1 MAVVCAECK
10 TANRGDGKFCK
21 GCGRRLSLT
30 LPVPLPIPMPAAAP
44 AARLPNPDEE
54 WPATQRMAY
63 QADAAAERFDP
74 LAPPLA
80 ASKGIAMRRPRNG
93 SAHPVMPPSSSAI
106 PSRTIRRSASRSSGL
121 PRTSDKRP
129 SVARRLGTW
138 SVLIAVVLLVAVGW
152 GYVYNS
158 RNSAV
163 PPVAKEF
170 AAPVPVETAVTT
182 PVETVVTTPVET
194 VVAPPVETVVAPPPV
209 AQVAE
214 PAEPVQIAPAL
225 PSMVEPPPAEP
236 VKPVAVAPPK
246 PRKRTP
252 AVALAAPTPVAL
264 APEPAPPPAPQPVA
278 LATPQSQCAGL
289 NFFARA
295 QCMAAQCAKADY
307 KAHAQCEA
315 VRRQQQID
323 EEKRNPTLLN

>member
-30 LPVPLPIPMPAAAP
+30 LPVPLATPISAAAP
-44 AARLPNPDEE
+44 AARLPNVDDE

-63 QADAAAERFDP
+63 HADAAAERFDP
-74 LAPPLA
+74 LVAPLA
-80 ASKGIAMRRPRNG
+80 ASEGIAMRRPRNG
-93 SAHPVMPPSSSAI
+93 SAHPVMSPSSSAI
-106 PSRTIRRSASRSSGL
+106 PTRTIRRSASRSSRS
-121 PRTSDKRP
+121 PRTADRRP

-163 PPVAKEF
+163 PAVAKEF
-170 AAPVPVETAVTT
+170 ATPVPVEPVVPA
-182 PVETVVTTPVET
+182 PVETV
-194 VVAPPVETVVAPPPV
+194 ASPPVV
-209 AQVAE
+209 QVAE
-214 PAEPVQIAPAL
+214 PAEPVQLAPTL
-225 PSMVEPPPAEP
+225 PPVAEPPPAEP
-236 VKPVAVAPPK
+236 VKPVVAAAPK
-246 PRKRTP
+246 SRKRTP
-252 AVALAAPTPVAL
+252 AVAVAAPQPEAP
-264 APEPAPPPAPQPVA
+264 APESAPPPAPQPVA
-278 LATPQSQCAGL
+278 LATPQSHCAGL

-307 KAHAQCEA
+307 RAHAQCEV

>member
-10 TANRGDGKFCK
+10 TANRGDSKFCK

-30 LPVPLPIPMPAAAP
+30 FPVPLPIPMSDAAP
-44 AARLPNPDEE
+44 AARLPNVDDE

-63 QADAAAERFDP
+63 QVDAAAERFDP
-74 LAPPLA
+74 LVPPLA
-80 ASKGIAMRRPRNG
+80 AAEGIAVRRPRNG
-93 SAHPVMPPSSSAI
+93 SAHPVMASSSSAI
-106 PSRTIRRSASRSSGL
+106 PSRTIRRSASLRSPRS
-121 PRTSDKRP
+121 PRTADKRP
-129 SVARRLGTW
+129 SFARRLGTW

-163 PPVAKEF
+163 PAVAKEF
-170 AAPVPVETAVTT
+170 AAPVPVEPVVPA
-182 PVETVVTTPVET
+182 PVETV
-194 VVAPPVETVVAPPPV
+194 ASPPAV
-209 AQVAE
+209 QMAE
-214 PAEPVQIAPAL
+214 PAEPVQLAPAL
-225 PSMVEPPPAEP
+225 PPVAEAPPAEP
-236 VKPVAVAPPK
+236 VKPIVAAAPK
-246 PRKRTP
+246 SRKRTP
-252 AVALAAPTPVAL
+252 AVAVAAPPTEVP
-264 APEPAPPPAPQPVA
+264 APEPAPAPSPQPVA

-295 QCMAAQCAKADY
+295 QCLAAQCAKADY

>member
-74 LAPPLA
+74 HAARLA
-80 ASKGIAMRRPRNG
+80 AGEGIAMRRPRNG
-93 SAHPVMPPSSSAI
+93 SAHPVMGSSLSSVI
-106 PSRTIRRSASRSSGL
+106 PSRTIRRSASRSSRL
-121 PRTSDKRP
+121 PRTDEKQP

-170 AAPVPVETAVTT
+170 TAPVPVEPA
-182 PVETVVTTPVET
+182 VTTPVET
-194 VVAPPVETVVAPPPV
+194 VVAPPVETVVVPPPV

-225 PSMVEPPPAEP
+225 PSVVEPPPAEP
-236 VKPVAVAPPK
+236 VKPVAAAPPK

-252 AVALAAPTPVAL
+252 AVAVAAPTLMTP

>member
-1 MAVVCAECK
+1 
-10 TANRGDGKFCK
+10 
-21 GCGRRLSLT
+21 
-30 LPVPLPIPMPAAAP
+30 
-44 AARLPNPDEE
+44 
-54 WPATQRMAY
+54 MAY

-74 LAPPLA
+74 LAPPL
-80 ASKGIAMRRPRNG
+80 SGEGIAMRRPRNG
-93 SAHPVMPPSSSAI
+93 SAHPVMGSSSSSAI
-106 PSRTIRRSASRSSGL
+106 PSQTIRRSASRSSRL
-121 PRTSDKRP
+121 PRTANKRP

-138 SVLIAVVLLVAVGW
+138 SVLISVVLLVAVGW

-170 AAPVPVETAVTT
+170 AAPVPVEPVAPA
-182 PVETVVTTPVET
+182 PVETV
-194 VVAPPVETVVAPPPV
+194 AAPPPV
-209 AQVAE
+209 VQVAE
-214 PAEPVQIAPAL
+214 PAEPVQIEPELASVA
-225 PSMVEPPPAEP
+225 EPPPAEP
-236 VKPVAVAPPK
+236 VKPVVATAPK
-246 PRKRTP
+246 SRKRTP
-252 AVALAAPTPVAL
+252 AVAIAAPTPVAP
-264 APEPAPPPAPQPVA
+264 APEPAPPPAPQAVA

-307 KAHAQCEA
+307 RAHAQCEA

>member
-170 AAPVPVETAVTT
+170 AAPVPVETAVT
-182 PVETVVTTPVET
+182 PPVET

-252 AVALAAPTPVAL
+252 AVAVAAPTPVAL